1 MWHLECL
8 ITLRVDQGDGF
19 QGCGLQQMVQ
29 FTVGGMRGQKRHFP
43 YHDVLHKDVVLAEKR
58 GAVVTKLLRCTFIYI
73 YLKKAHELPD
83 VPESQLRQVWQLLH
97 LNDGVVERGLQTLGH
112 HVG

>member
-1 MWHLECL
+1 MWDLECL

-29 FTVGGMRGQKRHFP
+29 FTIGGMRGQKRHFP

-58 GAVVTKLLRCTFIYI
+58 GDVVTKPLRCMFM
-73 YLKKAHELPD
+73 
-83 VPESQLRQVWQLLH
+83 V
-97 LNDGVVERGLQTLGH
+97 
-112 HVG
+112 